1 EVGAPPGRLK
11 IAFTTTPHLPGH
23 VHPDCVS
30 AVHDAARLCES
41 LGHTL
46 VEATPKI
53 NAEQFAF
60 HFFMIV
66 CASVAG
72 GIRAFEQM
80 MGREAQ
86 AEELELST
94 WLAGLLGSQFQAGDT
109 IAALAALQAAAREV
123 TRFYD
128 EYDVLLTPVLGAPPL
143 PIGALQPRGAELLAH
158 QTIARF
164 KLGRALKFRRIIE
177 ATVSRVF
184 EFVPFSPVANVTG
197 QPSMSVP
204 LYWNNQGLPIG
215 TMFTA
220 RFGDEA
226 TLLRLA
232 AQLEA
237 ARPWQNRRPPVR
249 IGQ

>member
-1 EVGAPPGRLK
+1 MR
-11 IAFTTTPHLPGH
+11 
-23 VHPDCVS
+23 
-30 AVHDAARLCES
+30 
-41 LGHTL
+41 
-46 VEATPKI
+46 
-53 NAEQFAF
+53 F
-60 HFFMIV
+60 H
-66 CASVAG
+66 
-72 GIRAFEQM
+72 E
-80 MGREAQ
+80 
-86 AEELELST
+86 
-94 WLAGLLGSQFQAGDT
+94 
-109 IAALAALQAAAREV
+109 
-123 TRFYD
+123 

-143 PIGALQPRGAELLAH
+143 PIGALQPRGAELFAH

-184 EFVPFSPVANVTG
+184 EFVPFSPVANITG
-197 QPSMSVP
+197 QPSMSMP

-215 TMFTA
+215 TMFSG

-237 ARPWQNRRPPVR
+237 ARPWQHRRPPVR